1 MSEREPHG
9 RERPSSPDDP
19 ALAAALS
26 QLALG
31 DLPEPLWHAVA
42 ETLEWVHRLD
52 REAASRA
59 AAGPTRPR

>member
-1 MSEREPHG
+1 MP
-9 RERPSSPDDP
+9 ERPSHDDE

-42 ETLEWVHRLD
+42 EALDWVGRLD
-52 REAASRA
+52 RDVAAGRTA
-59 AAGPTRPR
+59 VGPTRPR